1 MYERGR
7 LAHTG
12 NMNQTAI
19 GHACRRTDEQ
29 DLAAQRR
36 ALAALGQPADRLAC
50 PELSTS
56 QRAHLTKLDAA
67 HGQELSEPAEV
78 FSAGRPRAYRI
89 LARQ

>member
-1 MYERGR
+1 M
-7 LAHTG
+7 T
-12 NMNQTAI
+12 QTAV
-19 GHACRRTDEQ
+19 GHARCGTDEQ
-29 DLAAQRR
+29 DLAAQRP
-36 ALAALGQPADRLAC
+36 AGAALGQPGDRLGG

>member
-19 GHACRRTDEQ
+19 GHARCGTDEQ

-36 ALAALGQPADRLAC
+36 ALAALGLPRDRLGG
-50 PELSTS
+50 PELRTS

-67 HGQELSEPAEV
+67 HGQELSEL
-78 FSAGRPRAYRI
+78 FSVSRPGVYRVA
-89 LARQ
+89 ARQQT